1 MESPAFHEVDFYL
14 GDPHTAYQQL
24 RRDSPVHW
32 FAPPIGRDGAGM
44 WMLSKW
50 EDIRFVSKHPKLFS
64 SASGI
69 LLNDRLEDAGIQRAD
84 YAPRA
89 ETIVVLDPPR
99 HAPVRNLVS
108 SVFTP
113 RRVAEL
119 EDWMRELCA
128 ESFDGL
134 PRHEPID
141 LVSEIAAPIPALSIA
156 RILGVPRERWR
167 HFQECANA
175 MIEVAAGDPSDTTVL
190 ERHGPKL
197 GELTRYLS
205 ERVAEKRE
213 APGDDL
219 LSALAHAEQEG
230 FRFEH
235 ADVVMMALTL
245 LGAGN
250 ETTRTLIAQ
259 ASLALVEHR
268 DQRDELVAS
277 PTRIRGAIDEFLRYV
292 TPIHSHARTAMAAVE
307 VRGQPIAAGDYVVML
322 YASGNRD
329 EDIWPDGD
337 TLDVTRDPDA
347 NPHLSLGHGE
357 HFCLGAHLARLEAR
371 VVFEEFLARFPHYEL
386 AGVPQRLRSTHIN
399 GMVSMPVILGGR

>member
-1 MESPAFHEVDFYL
+1 MESPALHEVDFYL
-14 GDPHTAYQQL
+14 ADPHAAYAQL
-24 RRDSPVHW
+24 RRESPVHW
-32 FAPPIGRDGAGM
+32 FAPPIARDGGGM
-44 WMLSKW
+44 WVLSKW

-64 SASGI
+64 SAHGM
-69 LLNDRLEDAGIQRAD
+69 LLNDRLQDAGVKRAD
-84 YAPRA
+84 YAPQA
-89 ETIVVLDPPR
+89 ETIVMLDPPR

-119 EDWMRELCA
+119 EGWMRELCA
-128 ESFDGL
+128 ASFDDL
-134 PRHEPID
+134 PRDEPID

-175 MIEVAAGDPSDTTVL
+175 MIEVAAGDPSDRTVL

-197 GELTRYLS
+197 GELTAYLS
-205 ERVAEKRE
+205 ERALEKRE
-213 APGDDL
+213 TPGDDL
-219 LSALAHAEQEG
+219 LSALAHVEEG
-230 FRFEH
+230 GLRFEH
-235 ADVVMMALTL
+235 KDVLMMAMTL

-259 ASLALVEHR
+259 ACWALARQRDQLEALVSNP
-268 DQRDELVAS
+268 A
-277 PTRIRGAIDEFLRYV
+277 RIEGAIEEFLRYV
-292 TPIHSHARTAMAAVE
+292 TPVHSHARTATEAVE
-307 VRGQPIAAGDYVVML
+307 VRGQTIAAGDYVVML

-329 EDIWPDGD
+329 EEVWPDGEV
-337 TLDVTRDPDA
+337 LDVTRDPET

-371 VVFEEFLARFPHYEL
+371 VVFEEFLSRFPNYEL
-386 AGVPQRLRSTHIN
+386 AGPPERLRSTHIN
-399 GMVSMPVILGGR
+399 GLVEMPVILGAA